1 MRKYETTSCKYFS
14 SDCFQKKYPVI
25 IDCKRGKSDNSSS
38 KMFFFLPSTTDRK
51 ESINRY
57 TKNAHLHPIDCL
69 YDNVLMQHKDAKT
82 DKEILN
88 G

>member
-1 MRKYETTSCKYFS
+1 MKQPLVKRLLS
-14 SDCFQKKYPVI
+14 KKYLVL

-57 TKNAHLHPIDCL
+57 TKNAHLHPFDCL
-69 YDNVLMQHKDAKT
+69 YDNFKT
-82 DKEILN
+82 YAP
-88 G
+88 

>member
-1 MRKYETTSCKYFS
+1 
-14 SDCFQKKYPVI
+14 
-25 IDCKRGKSDNSSS
+25 
-38 KMFFFLPSTTDRK
+38 MFFFLPSTTDRK